1 MSKITH
7 AWVEPN
13 VDARI
18 GAHVHAW
25 EEVKAFGRRRPL
37 EKLPFITVSREF
49 GCEALPLAQ
58 HLVHILNERSRPV
71 YPWVAYDREV
81 IDRVAEEMHLSQAI
95 VESIDGHRR
104 DAMCELFDS
113 ILNRKIDESLVI
125 RKICQVVRS
134 LATHGHAVLVG
145 RGSYLVTQDMKTGLH
160 VRLVAPRP
168 WRIHR
173 VADIQRL
180 GYRDAEK
187 LVDQLEKERERFVQ
201 MFFVQD
207 PHIVH
212 YHDVVIDNSR
222 FNLTQISNII
232 CAALTSR
239 FGETLGMEEG
249 RVSPGMN

>member
-25 EEVKAFGRRRPL
+25 EMVKSFGAPRPQ
-37 EKLPFITVSREF
+37 EKFPFVTISREF

-58 HLVHILNERSRPV
+58 RLVEILNERCRPT

-81 IDRVAEEMHLSQAI
+81 IDRVAQELHLSREI
-95 VESIDGHRR
+95 VQSIDGHRR
-104 DAMCELFDS
+104 NEMSEFFDA
-113 ILNRKIDESLVI
+113 ILNRKVDESLVF
-125 RKICQVVRS
+125 RKISQVVRS

-145 RGSYLVTQDMKTGLH
+145 RGSYLVTQDLKTGLH

-173 VADIQRL
+173 VADVQHL
-180 GYRDAEK
+180 THAEAEK
-187 LVDQLEKERERFVQ
+187 VVDQFERERERFVQ
-201 MFFVQD
+201 VFFVQD
-207 PHIVH
+207 PLIAH
-212 YHDVVIDNSR
+212 YHDVVLDNSR
-222 FNLTQISNII
+222 FNLAQIGEIVF
-232 CAALTSR
+232 AALGAR
-239 FGETLGMEEG
+239 FGEIL
-249 RVSPGMN
+249 VNS

>member
-7 AWVEPN
+7 AWVEAN

-25 EEVKAFGRRRPL
+25 EGAKALGQQRPL
-37 EKLPFITVSREF
+37 KTFPFITISREF

-58 HLVHILNERSRPV
+58 HLVQVLNERNRSA

-81 IDRVAEEMHLSQAI
+81 IDRVAEELHLSREI
-95 VESIDGHRR
+95 VESVDGHRR
-104 DAMCELFDS
+104 TEMCELFDA
-113 ILNRKIDESLVI
+113 ILNRKVDESLVI
-125 RKICQVVRS
+125 RRICQVVRS
-134 LATHGHAVLVG
+134 LAMHGHVVLVG
-145 RGSYLVTQDMKTGLH
+145 RGSYLVTQDLKTGLH

-187 LVDQLEKERERFVQ
+187 VVDQFEKERERFVQ
-201 MFFVQD
+201 MFFVRD

-222 FNLTQISNII
+222 FNLTQIANII
-232 CAALTSR
+232 CTALTSR
-239 FGETLGMEEG
+239 FGETLATDEG